1 MKNFNFIM
9 SVLYSCQN
17 YDHFNA
23 WLNWVKNI
31 KISSNDRVLILSAA
45 EKYID
50 SRLEKIEVQEHVK
63 M

>member
-1 MKNFNFIM
+1 MN
-9 SVLYSCQN
+9 VLYSCKN
-17 YDHFNA
+17 PDHFNA
-23 WLNWVKNI
+23 WLNWVKRI

-50 SRLEKIEVQEHVK
+50 SRLQKIEVQTDVK